1 MIIGLGI
8 DLVEIERIRSNID
21 KHGERFLNRVFTR
34 RELDFCMERKFPAPG
49 LAARFAAKEAAMKAL
64 GTGYGQSV
72 GWHDVELVG
81 GGDTAPE
88 LEFHAGAKQR
98 AQIMG
103 VKRALV
109 TITHERAMAVAVV
122 VLEG

>member
-1 MIIGLGI
+1 MIVGLGI
-8 DLVEIERIRSNID
+8 DLVEIERISSNIE
-21 KHGERFLNRVFTR
+21 KHGERFLNRVFTQ
-34 RELDFCMERKFPAPG
+34 RELDFCLKRKIPAPG

-81 GGDTAPE
+81 GGDTAPD
-88 LEFHAGAKQR
+88 LEFHAGAQQR
-98 AQIMG
+98 AQMLK
-103 VKRALV
+103 VKRAHV
-109 TITHERAMAVAVV
+109 TITHERSMAAAVV